1 MVAEVK
7 AILCA
12 AAELDRF
19 DRDVS
24 IHFNASHA
32 ENVDAYETASPLT
45 ANQLAALQA
54 LGRRCAQEQGH
65 QRQVSPEN
73 HFFTAHRGQRRSNGS
88 DSTTTVDHHTF
99 LLCLTICFFNGWGS
113 GSAFNFPPGSG
124 SGKEKNGRNSA

>member
-1 MVAEVK
+1 MLYAGSKWISPFEMVAEVK

-65 QRQVSPEN
+65 
-73 HFFTAHRGQRRSNGS
+73 
-88 DSTTTVDHHTF
+88 
-99 LLCLTICFFNGWGS
+99 
-113 GSAFNFPPGSG
+113 PPGQP
-124 SGKEKNGRNSA
+124 

>member
-65 QRQVSPEN
+65 QRQVSPEIE
-73 HFFTAHRGQRRSNGS
+73 QS
-88 DSTTTVDHHTF
+88 
-99 LLCLTICFFNGWGS
+99 CGS